1 MASSTT
7 ADDVDD
13 AHWRGTPT
21 TTVQAST
28 TSKQTNSLNNNK
40 VASASG
46 GGTGGGSGTVKDS
59 TNNVSP
65 YLVSAAASPRKK
77 HTRTVM
83 TASGNT
89 ETTKTLP
96 PLDLNRTVLHG
107 NGALLHHHSTRRS
120 ARKSSR
126 SGGGGHSVPVMNLN
140 SNKRSHSAASTQDEA
155 HLNNHETP
163 TPPSEAATALG
174 ASGGGRRSRGYHY
187 RGHSHS
193 PERKSSKVLCT
204 PEKLARRGHHI
215 YSKIDTVRILR
226 ARPAFYP
233 IRDKVSVSSSAKSS
247 AKSSHRGHHRDQHH
261 HQQPPP
267 DFESEMLFD
276 SLNRSP
282 ILGKHITLRMD
293 RSELKRKRRVGAA
306 GAGGQLGG
314 STSSTNVALPPAT
327 TSTHFT

>member
-1 MASSTT
+1 MVSGAASGEVTVVGGGNGGTNGNNSGTSG

-13 AHWRGTPT
+13 AYCRCTP
-21 TTVQAST
+21 ST
-28 TSKQTNSLNNNK
+28 TGTASKNQTSSSLNNNK
-40 VASASG
+40 AQGAG
-46 GGTGGGSGTVKDS
+46 
-59 TNNVSP
+59 VSP
-65 YLVSAAASPRKK
+65 YLVSAATSPRKK

-83 TASGNT
+83 TASGTT

-126 SGGGGHSVPVMNLN
+126 GHTVPVMSLN
-140 SNKRSHSAASTQDEA
+140 SSNKRSHSAASTQEDN
-155 HLNNHETP
+155 LTP
-163 TPPSEAATALG
+163 VTPPPTAETTTTTG
-174 ASGGGRRSRGYHY
+174 ASGVIGGRRSRNHQY

-215 YSKIDTVRILR
+215 YNKIETVRILR

-233 IRDKVSVSSSAKSS
+233 IRDRVSATSSTKSS
-247 AKSSHRGHHRDQHH
+247 AKSIHRSLDPGSLD
-261 HQQPPP
+261 P
-267 DFESEMLFD
+267 ELLD
-276 SLNRSP
+276 SLPRSP

-293 RSELKRKRRVGAA
+293 RSELKRKRRIAA
-306 GAGGQLGG
+306 AAAAAGG
-314 STSSTNVALPPAT
+314 STSAASTSLALPPAT